1 MYSALVHIYI
11 ILMLAELFNKR
22 NKKEVK
28 ELSQLFNEPV
38 TKVREPIVKP
48 RQELD
53 VEHTM
58 QDE

>member
-1 MYSALVHIYI
+1 
-11 ILMLAELFNKR
+11 MLAELFNKR